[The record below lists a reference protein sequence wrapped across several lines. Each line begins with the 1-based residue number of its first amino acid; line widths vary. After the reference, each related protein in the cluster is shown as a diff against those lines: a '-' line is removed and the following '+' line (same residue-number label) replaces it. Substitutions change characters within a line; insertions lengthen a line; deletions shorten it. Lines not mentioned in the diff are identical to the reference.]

1 VLTQVTPDPGGTRVN
16 GTLNSAPNTT
26 YRIEFFQSDVVDGN
40 GVGEG
45 KVFLGFQDVTT
56 DGSGNVSFSV
66 VVPTALA
73 INQFVTATA
82 TNSSLNNTSEFSVA
96 AKVLLPGTVSIAD
109 AIIVEGD
116 SGTRTIVFH
125 ATLDRAVGST
135 VMVNYNTMDR
145 TALAGLDYDAASGVI
160 TFGPNETEQTFSITI
175 HGDTLAEFRER
186 FAVVLSNP
194 QGVNIGD
201 GEAIGVIQDDD
212 HHSFAIGQGA
222 GNSFRVYTLTG
233 AGATLQAELQPFASG
248 YKGGVRVA
256 TGDVNGDGVDDF
268 IAGAGL
274 GGRGHVRVFDGVT
287 LDPLTGPLGDFK
299 AYGDFYRGGIFVA
312 AGDVNGDGLADIIVA
327 PSAGSHNEVR
337 IFSGADGSMLS
348 SFQALG
354 RGSGGVRVA
363 AGDVNGDGLAD
374 IIVGSG
380 LGSKVRVFDA
390 LSGTM
395 LSGGE
400 FAGFDRTFRGGVFV
414 AAGDMNNDGI
424 DDVIVGGGSQSS
436 TIKIFEQG
444 TAEPAPRVF
453 SAYAGALR
461 GVHVAAGDINGD
473 GIADIIAT
481 KGAKTDGK
489 IQVFQGTSLAK
500 LFEFTPFGKADIGNY
515 PG

>member
-1 VLTQVTPDPGGTRVN
+1 
-16 GTLNSAPNTT
+16 
-26 YRIEFFQSDVVDGN
+26 
-40 GVGEG
+40 
-45 KVFLGFQDVTT
+45 
-56 DGSGNVSFSV
+56 
-66 VVPTALA
+66 
-73 INQFVTATA
+73 
-82 TNSSLNNTSEFSVA
+82 
-96 AKVLLPGTVSIAD
+96 
-109 AIIVEGD
+109 
-116 SGTRTIVFH
+116 
-125 ATLDRAVGST
+125 
-135 VMVNYNTMDR
+135 
-145 TALAGLDYDAASGVI
+145 
-160 TFGPNETEQTFSITI
+160 
-175 HGDTLAEFRER
+175 
-186 FAVVLSNP
+186 
-194 QGVNIGD
+194 
-201 GEAIGVIQDDD
+201 
-212 HHSFAIGQGA
+212 
-222 GNSFRVYTLTG
+222 
-233 AGATLQAELQPFASG
+233 
-248 YKGGVRVA
+248 
-256 TGDVNGDGVDDF
+256 
-268 IAGAGL
+268 
-274 GGRGHVRVFDGVT
+274 

-489 IQVFQGTSLAK
+489 IQDFQGTSLAK